1 MFPLKT
7 IDEMDSI
14 EGRIQN
20 SKAFREKL
28 VSVLTLTNKT
38 KYDPKPWYISS
49 SIPWIPPLTNI
60 TFQAQFFKMFE
71 DEVEHNKN
79 VFVLLKRI
87 MVDQL
92 MLEFNLRGIKGKR
105 ALAKYSIVE
114 VMFDAYSDIYTR
126 MSFEKACKQA
136 IKQAHARFYTKT
148 CLSKKKG
155 SRDGRC

>member
-1 MFPLKT
+1 MIIQPLHRKWNT
-7 IDEMDSI
+7 I
-14 EGRIQN
+14 Q
-20 SKAFREKL
+20 KL
-28 VSVLTLTNKT
+28 NTHS
-38 KYDPKPWYISS
+38 Y
-49 SIPWIPPLTNI
+49 IPWTPLLISI

-87 MVDQL
+87 MVDKL
-92 MLEFNLRGIKGKR
+92 LLEFNLRGIKGKR

-148 CLSKKKG
+148 CLSKKKR
-155 SRDGRC
+155 SKDGRCWAFGPIWTTLFCFSYLNTVYILK